1 VKFRFVSGRLE
12 CVKEMAAISQ
22 STMKDFRVLLLHDFS
37 RDKRF
42 VISFFSK
49 TSLPTAMAMCVIE
62 LFCVAPSALRHL

>member
-1 VKFRFVSGRLE
+1 
-12 CVKEMAAISQ
+12 
-22 STMKDFRVLLLHDFS
+22 VLLLHDFS

-49 TSLPTAMAMCVIE
+49 TFLPTAMAMCVIE